1 VKKCASCTKD
11 LPEAA
16 LHCVFCGAKQPPAP
30 AVQPGLA
37 KTAFGYSNE
46 MMEQLKNAPAS
57 SGPGPYVPPQQ
68 AYAPPQQAYA
78 PPQPQQQQPP
88 RSHSPSQQ
96 PYAGGLAPQSHAN
109 AATMF
114 VQGGP
119 PAAPPSQPYLPPGQ
133 PANAAF
139 LQTAVSPPQQPSP
152 MYPQPVPQ
160 PMAPMNPGMNPGMG
174 VHGPGNYT
182 NPIPSAGMQYQAM
195 RQSGRPIEPWKDS
208 LPLLMI
214 VWGIATLV
222 AFATPV
228 NLSPLGFNWDI
239 ILHGEGKAK
248 IPMLV
253 IAAVGLLGVILGAIP
268 MVPTPRGIL
277 ATLLGLSAF
286 IVPIVLAGDLPP
298 WQLLVPMVGILL
310 LLPGLLLRNEYVEAT
325 LPRVLVT
332 SGVLGVLAPFL
343 IPEHGGIPLVELF
356 KQVIGGH
363 IHGSEIVALA
373 TLVFAALNLLVWM
386 PGPATGGGKVFAWI
400 WMLAPLVV
408 MVLGLVDAG
417 HIGDVATHTPGLL
430 LITWVPFTT
439 CAVFLGYGLATVLGK
454 QLE

>member
-1 VKKCASCTKD
+1 MKKCASCTKD

-46 MMEQLKNAPAS
+46 MMEQLKSAPAPS
-57 SGPGPYVPPQQ
+57 GGPGPYVPPSQPYSPPPPP
-68 AYAPPQQAYA
+68 YAPP
-78 PPQPQQQQPP
+78 PQPP

-109 AATMF
+109 AATVF

-119 PAAPPSQPYLPPGQ
+119 PAQPPQQQYSPPGQ
-133 PANAAF
+133 PVNQAAF
-139 LQTAVSPPQQPSP
+139 MQTAVSSPPAYPQQPAYPPP
-152 MYPQPVPQ
+152 MTP
-160 PMAPMNPGMNPGMG
+160 ANPAMNPGMG
-174 VHGPGNYT
+174 VHGPSNYAGS
-182 NPIPSAGMQYQAM
+182 IPSAGMPYQAM
-195 RQSGRPIEPWKDS
+195 RAGGRPVEPWKDA

-228 NLSPLGFNWDI
+228 NLSPLAFNWDI

-253 IAAVGLLGVILGAIP
+253 IAAIGLLGVILGAIP

-277 ATLLGLSAF
+277 ATLLGLSTF
-286 IVPIVLAGDLPP
+286 VVPIALAGELPP
-298 WQLLVPMVGILL
+298 WQVLVPMVGVLL
-310 LLPGLLLRNEYVEAT
+310 LLPGLLLRNEYVEAL

-332 SGVLGVLAPFL
+332 LGVVGVLAPFL

-356 KQVIGGH
+356 KAVIGGH
-363 IHGSEIVALA
+363 IHGSEIIALA
-373 TLVFAALNLLVWM
+373 SIVFAAINLLVWM
-386 PGPATGGGKVFAWI
+386 PGPATAGGKVFAWI

-408 MVLGLVDAG
+408 IVLGLIDTG
-417 HIGDVATHTPGLL
+417 HVGDIVTHTPGAL